1 MRDDTPLIDRRGSE
15 EENNPHALLL
25 GEAHPDAFEPVAQP
39 PLVRDGGQDTPAG
52 INRPVATPVSNLD
65 LTALSARDRAAL
77 RQLVLLRILSY
88 DQLRRITY
96 AGVHATVA
104 RRRIRSLA
112 SAGWL
117 RTVELPQRRGGHE
130 RYAHPS
136 KSTITAVLAELGS
149 ATEPDMFA
157 PLVRMM
163 LPRSGRKPLDLRGDG
178 PPKWLAHQREI
189 NHVLATML
197 TSDRRIL
204 WASSWDCPFPSRRA
218 MFTLPQ
224 PDYVLVEEIDGVSRL
239 VFGEHDRGSDKEFA
253 ERKVALYRALAQFP
267 EACEQFFG
275 FRSFSVQVTVI
286 DAVRQRPI
294 ARMRELMRLTR
305 AGGATSLFR
314 FALGGWLFAF
324 GTETAWRDAAHVPI
338 GDSVRMQDHEARPEA

>member
-1 MRDDTPLIDRRGSE
+1 MLDLTAWIDQLGST
-15 EENNPHALLL
+15 EENNPHAPLIA
-25 GEAHPDAFEPVAQP
+25 EAHPDAFEPVAQP
-39 PLVRDGGQDTPAG
+39 PLVRDRGQDTHAA
-52 INRPVATPVSNLD
+52 INRPVVTPVSNQD
-65 LTALSARDRAAL
+65 LITLSARDRATL

-88 DQLRRITY
+88 AQLRRITF

-117 RTVELPQRRGGHE
+117 TTVELPQRHGGHE

-136 KSTITAVLAELGS
+136 KRAISAMLAELG
-149 ATEPDMFA
+149 AAADADAFA
-157 PLVRMM
+157 PLVQMM
-163 LPRSGRKPLDLRGDG
+163 LPRSGRKPLELNADA

-189 NHVLATML
+189 NHLLATML
-197 TSDRRIL
+197 TSSRRIL
-204 WASSWDCPFPSRRA
+204 WASSWDCPFPSRQA

-224 PDYVLVEEIDGVSRL
+224 PDYVVIEEVDGVPRL
-239 VFGEHDRGSDKEFA
+239 IFGEHDRGSDKEFA
-253 ERKVALYRALAQFP
+253 ERKVALYAALAQFP

-275 FRSFSVQVTVI
+275 FRSFSVQVTVV

-305 AGGATSLFR
+305 ATGLFR
-314 FALGGWLFAF
+314 FALGGWLSAY
-324 GTETAWRDAAHVPI
+324 GTETVWLDAAHAPI
-338 GDSVRMQDHEARPEA
+338 SDSVRMQNHQPNPE